1 MYSFAHGFVPLERA
15 CPEVYSSLNR
25 VAIVPPK
32 RPAAFPTTVP
42 SGFSSKLDPSVYEL
56 FVYTSM
62 ASTLHLVGSFA
73 NLLVDI
79 LVLVT

>member
-1 MYSFAHGFVPLERA
+1 MDLILSRENAQKSTV
-15 CPEVYSSLNR
+15 VSSELR
-25 VAIVPPK
+25 ESRPSALLLSQPPFL
-32 RPAAFPTTVP
+32 R
-42 SGFSSKLDPSVYEL
+42 GFSSKLDPSVYEL

-62 ASTLHLVGSFA
+62 ASTLRSVRSFA

>member
-1 MYSFAHGFVPLERA
+1 MDLFLSREHTLKSTAV
-15 CPEVYSSLNR
+15 NR

-32 RPAAFPTTVP
+32 RPAAFPTTLP
-42 SGFSSKLDPSVYEL
+42 SGFSSKLDPLVYEL
-56 FVYTSM
+56 FVYTSRT
-62 ASTLHLVGSFA
+62 STLGSVWSFA